1 MNLLTYP
8 ELGGFMSEY
17 ARLDKAISFNY
28 RKEVQAVIDHLAK
41 GKELLKRPIDDD
53 ERTISL
59 HDWLIKTN
67 FIEEEIKRKEWLI
80 ARIIDPKAS

>member
-28 RKEVQAVIDHLAK
+28 RKEVQAVLDHLIK
-41 GKELLKRPIDDD
+41 GRELIKRPIDND

-67 FIEEEIKRKEWLI
+67 FIEEEIKYKTQLI
-80 ARIIDPKAS
+80 SKIIDPKAS